1 MIWSLYSLDLD
12 YIPYTLLIYG
22 FLVVGISEVLQELW
36 NVITKHVIYS
46 LYHFRLQLFKLV
58 DAVTGQNLS
67 EVLNIWEIT
76 WRQVELP
83 LNLKKQE

>member
-1 MIWSLYSLDLD
+1 MIWSLCSLDLD